1 MSAREG
7 FQNSLVELQKD
18 ILRMGSL
25 VEEAIAQ
32 AVEALK
38 KQDMALANSV
48 IESDR
53 VIDDLELEIEDKCM
67 KLIATQQPMAKDLR
81 RISAAFKMVT
91 DLEKMGDHASDIA
104 KATRRIGNQPL
115 IKPLIDIPRM
125 AELSQKMVKDSL
137 DAYVNENPELAYA
150 VAQDDDMVDHLHSQV
165 FRELLTYMMEDP
177 RTINQATYLLF
188 ISHYL
193 ERIADHATNIGERV
207 IYLVTGERKELND

>member
-25 VEEAIAQ
+25 VEEAIAR